1 MNSYQLGGCPQIRTS
16 GRTPAT
22 KAPALQAISGVG
34 QRPSS
39 VAVMTGNTAADE
51 GLRDGDHTHWACR
64 HKTRLFIPAWARRIR
79 SRVQCSHWA
88 TPGAGRVTR
97 RLLRGVRLQLGG
109 QAGEAGARRG
119 ARGGARGAAA
129 IWQVQRADPERSAC
143 TAELQAP
150 RARPA
155 DIRAPRSRPPR
166 QRPQIGG
173 AAAPR
178 GPAGPALARA
188 PLSPPLGRA
197 PRCRRASSGL
207 SREPERP
214 GREPAGSAGSG
225 SARAALGLVACVPEA
240 PRAAS
245 CSRAAPPRRVEARK
259 QAKSLP
265 GARGAS
271 ARPDELPSGR
281 CPGTSVPAAR

>member
-1 MNSYQLGGCPQIRTS
+1 MGGSQWP
-16 GRTPAT
+16 
-22 KAPALQAISGVG
+22 L
-34 QRPSS
+34 S
-39 VAVMTGNTAADE
+39 VYLVAEVTGNTAADE
-51 GLRDGDHTHWACR
+51 GLRDGYHTHWACR
-64 HKTRLFIPAWARRIR
+64 QEARLFILAGARRFLF
-79 SRVQCSHWA
+79 RVQSSRWA
-88 TPGAGRVTR
+88 TPGVERVTR
-97 RLLRGVRLQLGG
+97 LLLRVVRLRLEGR
-109 QAGEAGARRG
+109 AGETGARRG
-119 ARGGARGAAA
+119 ARGGARGEAA
-129 IWQVQRADPERSAC
+129 IWQVQRADPERSAR

-155 DIRAPRSRPPR
+155 DIRAPWSRPPR

-178 GPAGPALARA
+178 GPAGSALARA

-197 PRCRRASSGL
+197 PRCRRASSAL
-207 SREPERP
+207 SWEPERP
-214 GREPAGSAGSG
+214 DREPAGSVGSG

-245 CSRAAPPRRVEARK
+245 CSSAAPPRRVEARK

-281 CPGTSVPAAR
+281 CPGTSVPVAR